1 MAMHITE
8 TGPGSHRG
16 RVRRC
21 SDSNMQR
28 NFGNEPLQREAC
40 KPGATS
46 PDLRYSAMHTGAT
59 SIEAVVVATRIYPG
73 ID

>member
-1 MAMHITE
+1 
-8 TGPGSHRG
+8 
-16 RVRRC
+16 
-21 SDSNMQR
+21 MQR